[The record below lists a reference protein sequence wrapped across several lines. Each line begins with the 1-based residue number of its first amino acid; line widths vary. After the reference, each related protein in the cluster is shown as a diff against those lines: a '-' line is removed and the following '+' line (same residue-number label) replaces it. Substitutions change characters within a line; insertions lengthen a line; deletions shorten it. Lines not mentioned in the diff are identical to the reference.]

1 MSTTSQCK
9 ESTTFDSRRE
19 ESFVP
24 FPAPRT
30 EFIFQSEMEDD
41 GVEIT
46 DVDDGDV
53 PQVEKPLKNQ
63 DLSFLSLSAG
73 ELLSQYG
80 WHLLV
85 VTVLLYLLIQYLSKR
100 RSSQSRGSSAPE
112 TPQDAALVVKKQEA
126 MEAARRR
133 MQEELD
139 AKAAIFREKQ
149 KQQEEE
155 KRRQKIEM
163 WESMQQGKSYK
174 GAAKQSQTPE
184 EASSSTTELKPKT
197 DKKPLRS
204 ADYNPL
210 TGQGGGTCSWRPG
223 RRGPSSGG

>member
-1 MSTTSQCK
+1 M
-9 ESTTFDSRRE
+9 
-19 ESFVP
+19 
-24 FPAPRT
+24 
-30 EFIFQSEMEDD
+30 DD
-41 GVEIT
+41 VEIT
-46 DVDDGDV
+46 DVNDDGS
-53 PQVEKPLKNQ
+53 PQMQKAPLKNQ
-63 DLSFLSLSAG
+63 DLSSISLIVG

-80 WHLLV
+80 WELLLV
-85 VTVLLYLLIQYLSKR
+85 TVQVCLLIRFLSKR
-100 RSSQSRGSSAPE
+100 RSSRDGQDSPPPS
-112 TPQDAALVVKKQEA
+112 PQDAELVARQQEG

-163 WESMQQGKSYK
+163 WESVQQGKSYK
-174 GAAKQSQTPE
+174 GAAKPSQSAE
-184 EASSSTTELKPKT
+184 EASSSTTVLKPKT

>member
-1 MSTTSQCK
+1 M
-9 ESTTFDSRRE
+9 
-19 ESFVP
+19 
-24 FPAPRT
+24 
-30 EFIFQSEMEDD
+30 DD
-41 GVEIT
+41 VEIT
-46 DVDDGDV
+46 DVDDGDL
-53 PQVEKPLKNQ
+53 PYQVEKAPLKNQ
-63 DLSFLSLSAG
+63 DLSSLSLTAG
-73 ELLSQYG
+73 ELLAQYG
-80 WHLLV
+80 WYLLFG
-85 VTVLLYLLIQYLSKR
+85 TVLVCLLIQYLSKR
-100 RSSQSRGSSAPE
+100 RSSQSHRSSPPPTPE
-112 TPQDAALVVKKQEA
+112 DVTLMVRKQEA

-155 KRRQKIEM
+155 KRRQKIEI

-174 GAAKQSQTPE
+174 GAAKLSQTTE
-184 EASSSTTELKPKT
+184 EASSSTTVLKPKT

-210 TGQGGGTCSWRPG
+210 SGQGGGSCSWRPG

>member
-1 MSTTSQCK
+1 M
-9 ESTTFDSRRE
+9 
-19 ESFVP
+19 
-24 FPAPRT
+24 
-30 EFIFQSEMEDD
+30 DD
-41 GVEIT
+41 VEIT
-46 DVDDGDV
+46 DVNDDGS
-53 PQVEKPLKNQ
+53 PQVQKAPLKNQ
-63 DLSFLSLSAG
+63 DLSSLSLIAG

-80 WHLLV
+80 WELLV
-85 VTVLLYLLIQYLSKR
+85 VTVQVYLLIRFLIKR
-100 RSSQSRGSSAPE
+100 RSSRDRQDSPPPS
-112 TPQDAALVVKKQEA
+112 PQDAELVARKQEG

-163 WESMQQGKSYK
+163 WESVQQGKSYK
-174 GAAKQSQTPE
+174 AAAKPSQSD
-184 EASSSTTELKPKT
+184 EASSSATVPKPKT
-197 DKKPLRS
+197 DRKPLRS

>member
-1 MSTTSQCK
+1 M
-9 ESTTFDSRRE
+9 
-19 ESFVP
+19 
-24 FPAPRT
+24 
-30 EFIFQSEMEDD
+30 DD
-41 GVEIT
+41 EVEIT
-46 DVDDGDV
+46 DVDDGNS
-53 PQVEKPLKNQ
+53 PYQVEKPNLKNQ
-63 DLSFLSLSAG
+63 DLSSLSLAAA

-85 VTVLLYLLIQYLSKR
+85 VTVLVYLLIQHLMKKR
-100 RSSQSRGSSAPE
+100 FRQSDHSSSPQ
-112 TPQDAALVVKKQEA
+112 TQQDAVLVVRKQEA

-155 KRRQKIEM
+155 KRRQKIEI

-174 GAAKQSQTPE
+174 GSKNVQTTE
-184 EASSSTTELKPKT
+184 EAGSSTTVLKPKT

-204 ADYNPL
+204 ADFNPL
-210 TGQGGGTCSWRPG
+210 TGQGGGSCSWRPG

>member
-1 MSTTSQCK
+1 M
-9 ESTTFDSRRE
+9 
-19 ESFVP
+19 
-24 FPAPRT
+24 
-30 EFIFQSEMEDD
+30 DD
-41 GVEIT
+41 VEIT
-46 DVDDGDV
+46 DVDDHGS
-53 PQVEKPLKNQ
+53 PQMQKAPLKNQ
-63 DLSFLSLSAG
+63 DLGSLSLTVG

-80 WHLLV
+80 WDLLLG
-85 VTVLLYLLIQYLSKR
+85 TVLLCLLIHYLNKR
-100 RSSQSRGSSAPE
+100 RSSRDGRDSPPS
-112 TPQDAALVVKKQEA
+112 PQDAELVARKQEG

-163 WESMQQGKSYK
+163 WENIQQGKSTK
-174 GAAKQSQTPE
+174 GAAKPSQSTE
-184 EASSSTTELKPKT
+184 EASSSTTVLKPKS